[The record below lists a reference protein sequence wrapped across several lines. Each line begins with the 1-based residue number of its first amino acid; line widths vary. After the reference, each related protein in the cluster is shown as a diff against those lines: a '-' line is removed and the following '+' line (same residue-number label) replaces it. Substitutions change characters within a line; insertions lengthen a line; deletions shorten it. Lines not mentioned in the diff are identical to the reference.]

1 MVTVEKFFSF
11 SVLINKEYSYEI
23 RAYTDALNFAKS
35 VSHLPKKMFYL
46 LQWKPFKND
55 EKCVSFHLKGSFCS
69 QDI

>member
-35 VSHLPKKMFYL
+35 VSPSKKNVLFTSMKALY
-46 LQWKPFKND
+46 K
-55 EKCVSFHLKGSFCS
+55 
-69 QDI
+69 

>member
-35 VSHLPKKMFYL
+35 VSPSKKNVLFTSMKALYKW
-46 LQWKPFKND
+46 WKMRFL
-55 EKCVSFHLKGSFCS
+55 SS
-69 QDI
+69 